1 MRGDKSEGN
10 VSIVNEK
17 WLEWAEPF
25 LLWCLSAQLACLL
38 LALLLSMQLV
48 TNYSSKVSFLTS
60 NELVKSP
67 SLDV

>member
-25 LLWCLSAQLACLL
+25 LLCTAGVFASCIAAEH
-38 LALLLSMQLV
+38 AAG
-48 TNYSSKVSFLTS
+48 
-60 NELVKSP
+60 
-67 SLDV
+67 D